1 MSFHQTDLKRHAV
14 VEVCAHMKEEARERL
29 IDIVLSAEGHAVTFF
44 KHAGCEMSYR
54 CVCKFKDRIQ
64 SVSKTQTCKML
75 CGSVSNLPHTIGT
88 LKCLPDNL
96 LYF

>member
-44 KHAGCEMSYR
+44 
-54 CVCKFKDRIQ
+54 
-64 SVSKTQTCKML
+64 
-75 CGSVSNLPHTIGT
+75 
-88 LKCLPDNL
+88 
-96 LYF
+96 

>member
-44 KHAGCEMSYR
+44 KHAGCERSYR

-88 LKCLPDNL
+88 LKCLPENL